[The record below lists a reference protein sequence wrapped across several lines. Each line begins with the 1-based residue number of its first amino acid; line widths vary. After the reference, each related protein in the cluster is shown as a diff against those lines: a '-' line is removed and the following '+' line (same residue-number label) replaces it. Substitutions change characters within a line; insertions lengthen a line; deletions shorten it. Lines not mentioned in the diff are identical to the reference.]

1 MGWQT
6 DSLPCTSA
14 LPTVKQKTGIV
25 ATYPQLVPKNE
36 IRALSYYIRSSF
48 LSNPSACWVV
58 WKAPNLT
65 KDGVHLYSLEPR
77 AVGTLF
83 SHPVTSTP
91 PLSLLSTSWELKV
104 QSVFLKW
111 CVHFRNSICS
121 RRVTDE
127 NSSDSSV
134 GHIFRCSSDSALTQY
149 LRGPWGIC
157 CRLCLLRNWQEAC
170 RTYFVSSEGQCQEPH
185 PLRIK
190 TLLWRLIGLS
200 NELRETLGF
209 HLSQRLNMPE
219 NT

>member
-1 MGWQT
+1 M
-6 DSLPCTSA
+6 
-14 LPTVKQKTGIV
+14 
-25 ATYPQLVPKNE
+25 
-36 IRALSYYIRSSF
+36 
-48 LSNPSACWVV
+48 
-58 WKAPNLT
+58 

-77 AVGTLF
+77 AVVTLF

-104 QSVFLKW
+104 QSMFLKW

-134 GHIFRCSSDSALTQY
+134 GHIFRCSSDSALTWYPQ
-149 LRGPWGIC
+149 GPCGIC
-157 CRLCLLRNWQEAC
+157 CRLCLLSNWQDVC
-170 RTYFVSSEGQCQEPH
+170 CTYFVSLEGLCQESH

-190 TLLWRLIGLS
+190 TLLWHLIGLS

-209 HLSQRLNMPE
+209 HLSQRRNMPE